1 MDRAGAAPG
10 RAPVAPWTPFSFL
23 VTWNAANDLTIGAGI
38 EKGAPGMW
46 SRLLRGKKRCDAPS
60 RLSKQEVRTLVTALY
75 RGFLG
80 REPEPNGLQSWMQQI
95 ERGTF
100 DTSLLERFLRSPEH
114 VAKAV
119 AETDTDGLCH
129 GLASFLTSH
138 GFRGPLTIVEVGA
151 QMHKTKDHAYA
162 RLLDLVPCRIVGFEP
177 LDERRRER
185 EEAEGGGSLSMRPDF
200 IGDVRTHVF
209 HINEPDVTSSL
220 LPLNDAVTGHLMQWN
235 RVKTVRQVSA
245 DTVTLNSAIDQ
256 GERVD
261 LLQLDIQGF
270 DTPALAGAPSVLA
283 RTLAVHCEVEFLELY
298 PGPTAV
304 PRRSTSCCERPDSGF
319 WISAVRPGTRS
330 TPTPAGRAPTN
341 WAGPTPSTSRIETW
355 FPIQPTSWSRP

>member
-1 MDRAGAAPG
+1 
-10 RAPVAPWTPFSFL
+10 
-23 VTWNAANDLTIGAGI
+23 
-38 EKGAPGMW
+38 MW
-46 SRLLRGKKRCDAPS
+46 SRLLRGKKRGNAPS
-60 RLSKQEVRTLVTALY
+60 RLSNQEVRTLVTALY

-80 REPEPNGLQSWMQQI
+80 RDPEPNGLQSWMQQI
-95 ERGTF
+95 ERGAF

-114 VAKAV
+114 VAKAA
-119 AETDTDGLCH
+119 AETDTDGLCR

-138 GFRGPLTIVEVGA
+138 GFQGPLTIVDVGA

-185 EEAEGGGSLSMRPDF
+185 EEAEGGGNLSMRPDF
-200 IGDVRTHVF
+200 IGDGRTHVF

-245 DTVTLNSAIDQ
+245 DTVTLDTAIDQ

-270 DTPALAGAPSVLA
+270 EHAALAGAPSVLA

-298 PGPTAV
+298 RGQPLFSEIDQLLRKAGFRFLDFGNPTRHAFN
-304 PRRSTSCCERPDSGF
+304 TD
-319 WISAVRPGTRS
+319 
-330 TPTPAGRAPTN
+330 AGRPSADQLA
-341 WAGPTPSTSRIETW
+341 WADAIYFKDRDLVSDPADLLVQALIATALYKKTSFARWLADAYDARTGQSTAGL
-355 FPIQPTSWSRP
+355 FH